1 MFYTFDNKD
10 IIERIK
16 KQPYYNGNMYELPER
31 YHYAFEHNDVIRSV
45 VLQEGE
51 ISLPV
56 GVPTDY
62 PDFKTALEMATKD
75 QKIK

>member
-1 MFYTFDNKD
+1 MVYTFNNKD
-10 IIERIK
+10 IIERIA
-16 KQPYYNGNMYELPER
+16 KQSYYNGSMYELNER
-31 YHYAFEHNDVIRSV
+31 THYAFEHNDVRRSV
-45 VLQEGE
+45 VLEEGE